1 MAIETAYEYTAIT
14 ASKVIRLIHISPGT
28 ETDPICFSLE
38 TSPLESAPDFE
49 AISYCWGTDQDQH
62 QVVCNGKPLFMHK
75 SLFGGLSYFR
85 LLDRTRVLWADAV
98 CINQADPV
106 EKSSQVLLMPD
117 IYSQATRVLV
127 WLGAATDPVFGS
139 VPAHTNQTILQ
150 GLQMLPSFDPE
161 NAADMAAKTQAIS
174 YEALQLRTEGKPNL
188 LDHDWEPLVALL
200 RRPWF
205 RRKWVVQEV
214 TLAKEARLY
223 VGGGVEIQWL
233 DIARLAFGM
242 ESLGLDKP
250 WRLKLEKPKLD
261 GDDEKLDS
269 LKGRAVEFR
278 PVYVTFHLITA
289 MYMVQIYRHHATLV
303 DGIIT
308 TKFFDCTDPRDHVFS
323 LLGLGAGGP
332 TILPDYEASVS
343 EVFRRFSIS
352 MMIEGNS
359 LKLLSLAPDRAVF
372 QTPEVQRLEDLPTW
386 VPDLRLMR
394 ADVMASFTVRPQG
407 FFAGGRGKPVLSV
420 SDNERLLH
428 CQGLLLDSF
437 QKFATSLV
445 EMLLEDIPELRKSWE
460 TASDPSP
467 ERRERRF
474 IRWLKS
480 AYQTAFGHDGP
491 YDPDFVPEP
500 GLANSF
506 SRTMSCGTDFLRNRL
521 SPEQVTTIWNFI
533 QWKVGSDANRDEAT
547 ERDSTIKL
555 NYSTTTRD
563 SLLLLT
569 LGAKFCV
576 TESGRFGQVPL
587 DSKLGDRICVLT
599 GGEVPFVVRPTGR
612 GTYTLLGECYVDGIM
627 DGEALQEASA
637 RGMPLETISLE

>member
-1 MAIETAYEYTAIT
+1 MAVEAYEYTAIT
-14 ASKVIRLIHISPGT
+14 APKTIRLIHISPGI
-28 ETDPICFSLE
+28 ETDPVRFSLE

-62 QVVCNGKPLFMHK
+62 QVVCNGKPLLMHK

-85 LLDRTRVLWADAV
+85 FPDKTRVLWADAV

-106 EKSSQVLLMPD
+106 EKSSQVLLMPH

-139 VPAHTNQTILQ
+139 VPSHTNQTILQ

-161 NAADMAAKTQAIS
+161 NAAEMAAKTQAIS
-174 YEALQLRTEGKPNL
+174 YDALRLRAE
-188 LDHDWEPLVALL
+188 DHDWAPLVALL

-214 TLAKEARLY
+214 ALAKEARLY
-223 VGGGVEIQWL
+223 VGGGVEIEWL

-250 WRLKLEKPKLD
+250 WRLKLENPRLD
-261 GDDEKLDS
+261 SDDEKLDPG
-269 LKGRAVEFR
+269 KGSTVEFR
-278 PVYVTFHLITA
+278 PVYITFHLISS

-303 DGIIT
+303 DGVMT

-332 TILPDYEASVS
+332 TIRPDYEASVS

-352 MMIEGNS
+352 MVIEGNS
-359 LKLLSLAPDRAVF
+359 LKLLSLAPDRALF
-372 QTPEVQRLEDLPTW
+372 QSPEVQRLEDLPTW

-407 FFAGGRGKPVLSV
+407 FFAGGNGKPVLSV
-420 SDNERLLH
+420 SGDERLLH
-428 CQGLLLDSF
+428 CQGLLLDSPRR
-437 QKFATSLV
+437 FATPLV
-445 EMLLEDIPELRKSWE
+445 EMLLEDIPEFRNSWE
-460 TASDPSP
+460 TTGDPSP

-474 IRWLKS
+474 IRWLRS
-480 AYQTAFGHDGP
+480 AYQTAFGHDRAC
-491 YDPDFVPEP
+491 DLESEAVD
-500 GLANSF
+500 SF

-521 SPEQVTTIWNFI
+521 SPEQIATIWNFI
-533 QWKVGSDANRDEAT
+533 QWKLGPDANKDEAT

-555 NYSTTTRD
+555 NYATTTRD

-587 DSKLGDRICVLT
+587 NSKLGDRICVLT
-599 GGEVPFVVRPTGR
+599 GGEVPFVVRPTGS
-612 GTYTLLGECYVDGIM
+612 GTYTLIGECYIDGIM

-637 RGMPLETISLE
+637 RGMPLETIILE

>member
-85 LLDRTRVLWADAV
+85 LLDKTRVLWADAV

-106 EKSSQVLLMPD
+106 EKSSQVLLMPH

-127 WLGAATDPVFGS
+127 WLGAATDPVFGP
-139 VPAHTNQTILQ
+139 VPAHTNQTIIQ

-174 YEALQLRTEGKPNL
+174 YEALQLRAEGKPNL

-205 RRKWVVQEV
+205 CRKWVVQEV
-214 TLAKEARLY
+214 ALAKEARLY

-278 PVYVTFHLITA
+278 PVYVTSHLITA

-303 DGIIT
+303 DGIMT

-420 SDNERLLH
+420 SDDERLLH

-491 YDPDFVPEP
+491 YDLDFVPEP

-569 LGAKFCV
+569 LSSKFCV

>member
-1 MAIETAYEYTAIT
+1 
-14 ASKVIRLIHISPGT
+14 
-28 ETDPICFSLE
+28 
-38 TSPLESAPDFE
+38 
-49 AISYCWGTDQDQH
+49 
-62 QVVCNGKPLFMHK
+62 MHK

-85 LLDRTRVLWADAV
+85 FPDKTRVLWADAV

-106 EKSSQVLLMPD
+106 EKSSQVLLMPH

-139 VPAHTNQTILQ
+139 VPSHTNQTILQ

-161 NAADMAAKTQAIS
+161 NAAEMAAKTQAIS
-174 YEALQLRTEGKPNL
+174 YDALRLRAEGKPNL
-188 LDHDWEPLVALL
+188 LDHDWAPLVALL

-214 TLAKEARLY
+214 ALAKEARLY
-223 VGGGVEIQWL
+223 VGGGVEIEWL

-250 WRLKLEKPKLD
+250 WRLKLENPRLD
-261 GDDEKLDS
+261 SDDEKLDPG
-269 LKGRAVEFR
+269 KGSTVEFR
-278 PVYVTFHLITA
+278 PVYITFHLISS

-303 DGIIT
+303 DGVMT

-332 TILPDYEASVS
+332 TIRPDYEASVS

-359 LKLLSLAPDRAVF
+359 LKLLSLAPDRALF
-372 QTPEVQRLEDLPTW
+372 QSPEVQRLEDLPTW

-407 FFAGGRGKPVLSV
+407 FFAGGNGKPVLSV
-420 SDNERLLH
+420 SGDERLLH
-428 CQGLLLDSF
+428 CQGLLLDSPRR
-437 QKFATSLV
+437 FATPLV
-445 EMLLEDIPELRKSWE
+445 EMLLEDIPEFRNSWE
-460 TASDPSP
+460 TTGDPSP

-474 IRWLKS
+474 IRWLRS
-480 AYQTAFGHDGP
+480 AYQTAFGHDRAC
-491 YDPDFVPEP
+491 DLESEAVD
-500 GLANSF
+500 SF

-521 SPEQVTTIWNFI
+521 SPEQIATIWNFI
-533 QWKVGSDANRDEAT
+533 QWKLGPDANKDEAT

-555 NYSTTTRD
+555 NYATTTRD

-587 DSKLGDRICVLT
+587 NSKLGDRICVLT
-599 GGEVPFVVRPTGR
+599 GGEVPFVVRPTGS
-612 GTYTLLGECYVDGIM
+612 GTYTLIGECYIDGIM

-637 RGMPLETISLE
+637 RGMPLETIILE